1 MFTMNDLSVG
11 MFAVALMVLI
21 PVGIYEYR
29 TFEKK
34 NPGDP
39 MNKMILLAIPMIL
52 MIFFKKYIDEVSA
65 NTNFSWIVGILAL
78 ASGVLF
84 FLGLAIS
91 WTLSYKRGYID
102 KNRVKQVMPV
112 VKTCAL
118 IVALCAIAIIVIKLF

>member
-1 MFTMNDLSVG
+1 MFTVADLPIG
-11 MFAVALMVLI
+11 MLAVALMVLI
-21 PVGIYEYR
+21 PVGIYEYL

-39 MNKMILLAIPMIL
+39 MNKMILLAIPMML